1 MLFNS
6 FAYIVFFLPI
16 IALLYNVIKKINI
29 SSSKVLM
36 ILSSLYFYTYLTDKY
51 VVLLIASC
59 AITYSFSVCISKNIN
74 RKLSL
79 LIGIVINVFILA
91 YFKYISFF
99 ISAFELHSYQYLSSW
114 GLPLAISFF
123 TFQQISFLVDKYNGK
138 IQHES
143 ILDYLFYITF
153 FPKLISGPITRFN
166 DLYPQTNEKRVVKS
180 FEFLAGLSIISIGL
194 FKKVVLSS
202 FFAGYADSGYASTH
216 SLTFFDAW
224 GTSLAYTMQ
233 IYFDFSGY
241 SDVAIGS
248 ALLLG
253 LRLPINF
260 NSPYKALNIRDF
272 WDRWHI
278 SLSTWLRDYIYI
290 PLGGGRVGEVRAY
303 LNVMATFIVSGIW
316 HGVGVNF
323 LMWGIMHGVATCI
336 SRAWTKAGFVMNKY
350 LAWFI
355 TFNFINLSWIPF
367 RANDFDQVKHIV
379 TAMLGMNGINYSA
392 EFIKNIV
399 YFTGLSWLQPL
410 ELSASK
416 SIVISSSII
425 PMLAISLFIVF
436 KLKNSNELS
445 KYSNHRD
452 ASYDTSYAV
461 VVLSAIALFISII
474 SMFGGTTASNFI
486 YASF

>member
-16 IALLYNVIKKINI
+16 IALLYNTTKKINI
-29 SSSKVLM
+29 SASKILM

-51 VVLLIASC
+51 VMLLIASC
-59 AITYSFSVCISKNIN
+59 VITYSISILISKNKN

-79 LIGIVINVFILA
+79 FFGVVINVLILA
-91 YFKYISFF
+91 YFKYVSFF
-99 ISAFELHSYQYLSSW
+99 ISTFELNNHQYLSSW

-123 TFQQISFLVDKYNGK
+123 TFQQISYLVDKYNKK
-138 IQHES
+138 IECNGV
-143 ILDYLFYITF
+143 LDYLFYITF

-166 DLYPQTNEKRVVKS
+166 DLYPQTNEKRTVKS

-202 FFAGYADSGYASTH
+202 FFAGYADSGYAATD

-253 LRLPINF
+253 LRLPVNF

-278 SLSTWLRDYIYI
+278 SLSTWLRDYVYI
-290 PLGGGRVGEVRAY
+290 PLGGGRVGESRAY
-303 LNVMATFIVSGIW
+303 FNVMATFVVSGIW

-323 LMWGIMHGVATCI
+323 LMWGIMHGVATCV

-367 RANDFDQVKHIV
+367 RATSFDQVKHIV
-379 TAMLGMNGINYSA
+379 MSMLGMNGINYSA
-392 EFIKNIV
+392 EFIKNII

-410 ELSASK
+410 ELSSSK
-416 SIVISSSII
+416 SIVISASII

-436 KLKNSNELS
+436 KSRNSNELS
-445 KYSNHRD
+445 KYSNHSD
-452 ASYDTSYAV
+452 TVYDTSYPV

-474 SMFGGTTASNFI
+474 SMFGGTTTSNFI